1 VGFVNRLEYFFEEK
15 VIFNMDMKKVL
26 LIFFLVSKVFA
37 YDLQYHPFL
46 LQVKDK
52 HGVTLAKTLDKV
64 YGDKIVVK
72 NKRCY
77 YVELSN
83 GVDTEYEIDQ
93 CRLDF
98 LQKKVY
104 SQADRLNGI
113 EIKGTIWIEGN
124 SFRTKTVGGKWS
136 EWKSSELF
144 PALQWYNR
152 TGFEFKKQNGEFEFT
167 PTRGVQNIRGSYNY
181 ISKNRVKAIQN
192 GEASGIVVKESESGK
207 IVIQESR

>member
-1 VGFVNRLEYFFEEK
+1 
-15 VIFNMDMKKVL
+15 MKTILFTIVA
-26 LIFFLVSKVFA
+26 LVSLTYA

-83 GVDTEYEIDQ
+83 GIDTEYEIDQ
-93 CRLDF
+93 CRIDF
-98 LQKKVY
+98 LQQKIY

-181 ISKNRVKAIQN
+181 ISKNRSNAIQN
-192 GEASGIVVKESESGK
+192 GEASGVVVKESESGK